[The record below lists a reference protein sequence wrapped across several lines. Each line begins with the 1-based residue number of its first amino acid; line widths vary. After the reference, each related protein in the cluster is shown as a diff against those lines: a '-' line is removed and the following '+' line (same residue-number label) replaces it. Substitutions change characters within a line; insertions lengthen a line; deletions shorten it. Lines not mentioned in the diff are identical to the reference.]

1 MVEDTLGQVISWYIC
16 TVAAGLFL
24 VTRLWV
30 RWDNMGGLYLD
41 DYLISAAFCCL
52 VADLAIQQR
61 MWDIGLKN
69 MAATTP
75 EHFVEMM
82 KLIYPGSIFYT
93 LSLWMIKAGLV
104 IFYKRLSGHTYKY
117 LQKLYN
123 ATLVW
128 LVVSWLV
135 IFFDTIF
142 RCYPLSRTWSQDPK
156 DACPPSA
163 AAINYWITI
172 TFNIT
177 TDVLIICLPISMVM
191 KLKLP
196 LKQKFGVAGIFA
208 LGFVVVIASI
218 VRAVYSHRNETMLT
232 CTVSMIETSIAIIA
246 TCLPTLRI
254 LILGHTSRK
263 GTYASARRSRVFELR
278 EAGHFSGTNHYS
290 NHQTTITGGA
300 QRDSR
305 RITRLQMGR
314 SDSEDELVKEL
325 HQYPARASPTH
336 MPRSPREVKSF
347 DERISEETYVN
358 SPKPNAI
365 EITTE
370 VTVVPEVAVTAIP
383 EEAHTR
389 DSQRSPSFMS
399 VREH

>member
-1 MVEDTLGQVISWYIC
+1 MHALT
-16 TVAAGLFL
+16 FP
-24 VTRLWV
+24 
-30 RWDNMGGLYLD
+30 
-41 DYLISAAFCCL
+41 
-52 VADLAIQQR
+52 
-61 MWDIGLKN
+61 K
-69 MAATTP
+69 
-75 EHFVEMM
+75 
-82 KLIYPGSIFYT
+82 
-93 LSLWMIKAGLV
+93 V

-172 TFNIT
+172 TCRPSWFINFLAVSLTDSYAVNIT

-208 LGFVVVIASI
+208 LGFVVVIASSTLHNCPAWNGDGSLTRPV

>member
-1 MVEDTLGQVISWYIC
+1 MVEDTLGQVVSWYIC
-16 TVAAGLFL
+16 TVVASLFL
-24 VTRLWV
+24 ISRLWV

-41 DYLISAAFCCL
+41 DYLITAAFCCL
-52 VADLAIQQR
+52 VGDLAIQQR
-61 MWDIGLKN
+61 MWNIGLKN
-69 MAATTP
+69 MAAITP

-93 LSLWMIKAGLV
+93 LSLWLIKAGLV
-104 IFYKRLSGHTYKY
+104 IFYKRLSGHTYRY

-128 LVVSWLV
+128 LVISWLV

-142 RCYPLSRTWSQDPK
+142 RCYPLRRTWSQDPK
-156 DACPPSA
+156 DACPASA
-163 AAINYWITI
+163 GTINYWITI
-172 TFNIT
+172 TFNIS

-196 LKQKFGVAGIFA
+196 LKQKLGVAGVFA
-208 LGFVVVIASI
+208 LGFIVVIASI

-254 LILGHTSRK
+254 LILGHSSRK
-263 GTYASARRSRVFELR
+263 GTYASARRSRIFELR
-278 EAGHFSGTNHYS
+278 DAAPQFSGTNKYS
-290 NHQTTITGGA
+290 THRTTITGGA

-305 RITRLQMGR
+305 RISRQQMGR
-314 SDSEDELVKEL
+314 SDSEDELVKDL
-325 HQYPARASPTH
+325 HQYPALPSPT
-336 MPRSPREVKSF
+336 MARSPKEASSS
-347 DERISEETYVN
+347 EGRISGETYVN
-358 SPKPNAI
+358 SPKPNTI

-370 VTVVPEVAVTAIP
+370 VTVVPEVTVTVIP

-399 VREH
+399 VHEH